1 MLFNGSIAVNDIER
15 DYDVLHFYD
24 REKCFTND
32 SFKDFS
38 ILSELVR
45 KYIRKT
51 KGNNDAILV

>member
-1 MLFNGSIAVNDIER
+1 MLFNGSIAVDDIER
-15 DYDVLHFYD
+15 DYDVLYFYD

-45 KYIRKT
+45 KIYKKNKRE
-51 KGNNDAILV
+51 